1 MDLEVLL
8 VLFSDL
14 ESFFGLELGL
24 DTWEACLGCIKECYM
39 LVK

>member
-8 VLFSDL
+8 VLFFRS
-14 ESFFGLELGL
+14 EIFFGLELGL
-24 DTWEACLGCIKECYM
+24 DTWEACSGCIKECYM